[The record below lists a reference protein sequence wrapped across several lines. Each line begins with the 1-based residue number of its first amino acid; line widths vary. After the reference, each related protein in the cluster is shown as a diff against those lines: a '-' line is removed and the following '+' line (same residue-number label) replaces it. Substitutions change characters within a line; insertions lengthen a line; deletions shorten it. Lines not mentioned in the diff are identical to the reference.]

1 MKKKSSNPY
10 KKPPVTPYDAYV
22 PHPRYGRGPRLTGL
36 EVDLCDANV
45 VMRGVSG
52 SSSFPRFFEW
62 SADWPVSKKQAL
74 TAAMELVKSTSAGLA
89 RKGIDGRI
97 AGTTLVADQ
106 AKLRP
111 VGYGKRATHYCDLDR
126 QCRRCKRRFI
136 FFAAEQKYWYEEL
149 RFPDYAEA
157 WECVECRKA
166 LDEILELR
174 KRYEELVKTRA
185 RTEAQTMELVEC
197 AVTLIEAGVFS
208 PKGIPRLRGFLNRID
223 RNPAEGSPLQEAKGR
238 LRRLGA
244 GLRVNQ
250 CEGLQ

>member
-1 MKKKSSNPY
+1 MKKKSSNPN
-10 KKPPVTPYDAYV
+10 KNAPVTPYDAYV

-36 EVDLCDANV
+36 EVGPCDDNV

-62 SADWPVSKKQAL
+62 PPDWPISKKQAL
-74 TAAMELVKSTSAGLA
+74 SAALELVKSTSAGLA
-89 RKGIDGRI
+89 HKGMDGRI
-97 AGTTLVADQ
+97 EGTTLVADQ

-136 FFAAEQKYWYEEL
+136 FFAAEQKFWYEEL

-174 KRYEELVKTRA
+174 KRYEELVKMRA
-185 RTEAQTMELVEC
+185 RTEAQTMELVGS
-197 AVTLIEAGVFS
+197 AATLIEAGVFS

-223 RNPAEGSPLQEAKGR
+223 RNPTVGSPLHELKARLGR
-238 LRRLGA
+238 LGSPA
-244 GLRVNQ
+244 
-250 CEGLQ
+250 